1 MNRGQSIER
10 HACRSAPQAAIRV
23 TVFILAGL
31 LAGCGQPAADA
42 SGAATRAGLAPSAA
56 PSASTPAAP
65 APTTPAALPRVRAV
79 QLLTPT
85 IGWALTDRELRLT
98 TTGGDA
104 WVTVTPPDV
113 RADRLRGATFL
124 DQLHGWAIVSDEP
137 DAEQR
142 TGLSV
147 LRTVDGGRNWERALL
162 AAPSGVHTDASAGP
176 AALSFL
182 DAQRGWAIVR
192 LASSSNF
199 SRGELFQTSDGGAT
213 WRTRTAPSGDPVRFI
228 TATDGWAAGGPG
240 GGHLYASRDGGQSWQ
255 PQTVTLPEV
264 FPTSRPGYALPTFF
278 DSQHGVLPVTFA
290 GDDTTPSGLGF
301 YTTRDSGK
309 SWTLALTI
317 PEESKPGAG
326 VSLSTQILSPTTWR
340 VVHPG
345 AKRVTTTRDGGR
357 TAQAVTSTGLPASVA
372 EITFVSDTVGWA
384 RAADAE
390 CPATATKS
398 PGKNGCR
405 ATTVQLFGTKDDGQ
419 TWSPLTP

>member
-1 MNRGQSIER
+1 MNRVRSIER
-10 HACRSAPQAAIRV
+10 YACQNAPQAAVRV

-31 LAGCGQPAADA
+31 LAGCGQPAAA
-42 SGAATRAGLAPSAA
+42 NGGAATQAGFAPSAA
-56 PSASTPAAP
+56 PSASTPAP
-65 APTTPAALPRVRAV
+65 APTTPAELPRVRAV

-104 WVTVTPPDV
+104 WVTITPPDV
-113 RADRLRGATFL
+113 RADHMRGATFL
-124 DQLHGWAIVSDEP
+124 DQLHGWVIVSDEP
-137 DAEQR
+137 DAEHR

-162 AAPSGVHTDASAGP
+162 ATPSGVHTDAPTGP

-182 DAQRGWAIVR
+182 DARQGWAVVR
-192 LASSSNF
+192 LVSSSNF

-213 WRTRTAPSGDPVRFI
+213 WRTLTAPSGDPVRFI

-255 PQTVTLPEV
+255 PQIVTLPEA
-264 FPTSRPGYALPTFF
+264 FATSRPGYALPTFF

-309 SWTLALTI
+309 SWNLALTI
-317 PEESKPGAG
+317 PEESRLGAG
-326 VSLSTQILSPTTWR
+326 VSLSTQILGPTTWL
-340 VVHPG
+340 VAHPG
-345 AKRVTTTRDGGR
+345 GKRVTTTRDGGR
-357 TAQAVTSTGLPASVA
+357 TAQTVTPTGLPASIA
-372 EITFVSDTVGWA
+372 EITFASDTVGWA
-384 RAADAE
+384 RAAEAE
-390 CPATATKS
+390 CPATATKMPAKS
-398 PGKNGCR
+398 SCR
-405 ATTVQLFGTKDDGQ
+405 ATPVQLLGTKDGGQ
-419 TWSPLTP
+419 TWFPLTP